1 MQSPQKFKYFYAI
14 NCWKVN
20 PLMDAVNIVII
31 PNELL
36 LFSDHYNLQVFQS
49 LFRMVFCRRIYF
61 LEIRTL
67 KSLNLRT
74 INSSTRKYILARLL
88 YSVYGKKINSNSILQ
103 NLNSRNWRHFECISE
118 RGHADDCANS
128 KTFLQQQV
136 GKDLP
141 CVIESL
147 VQVWRIDDDILQTSC
162 TIYTQ
167 YKHSTIQTRKS

>member
-1 MQSPQKFKYFYAI
+1 MNYYFFQIIIISKYF
-14 NCWKVN
+14 KVYSGWFS
-20 PLMDAVNIVII
+20 AARI
-31 PNELL
+31 
-36 LFSDHYNLQVFQS
+36 LFLGNQNFEESQFENNKQLNKK
-49 LFRMVFCRRIYF
+49 IY
-61 LEIRTL
+61 L
-67 KSLNLRT
+67 K
-74 INSSTRKYILARLL
+74 LL
-88 YSVYGKKINSNSILQ
+88 YSVYWKKINSNSILQ
-103 NLNSRNWRHFECISE
+103 KLNSRNWRHFECISE

-147 VQVWRIDDDILQTSC
+147 IQVWLIDDDILQTSC

>member
-1 MQSPQKFKYFYAI
+1 MNYYFFQIIIISKYF
-14 NCWKVN
+14 KVYSGW
-20 PLMDAVNIVII
+20 
-31 PNELL
+31 
-36 LFSDHYNLQVFQS
+36 FSAA
-49 LFRMVFCRRIYF
+49 RIYF

-74 INSSTRKYILARLL
+74 INSSTRKYIID
-88 YSVYGKKINSNSILQ
+88 YWFQFMEKKINSNSILQ

-147 VQVWRIDDDILQTSC
+147 IQVWRIDDDISFKQVVQFTHSISILQFRQENLTC
-162 TIYTQ
+162 MLCL
-167 YKHSTIQTRKS
+167 

>member
-1 MQSPQKFKYFYAI
+1 MNYYFFQIIIISKYF
-14 NCWKVN
+14 KVYSGWFS
-20 PLMDAVNIVII
+20 AARI
-31 PNELL
+31 
-36 LFSDHYNLQVFQS
+36 LFLGNQNFEESQFENNKQLNKK
-49 LFRMVFCRRIYF
+49 IYH
-61 LEIRTL
+61 
-67 KSLNLRT
+67 
-74 INSSTRKYILARLL
+74 RLL

-136 GKDLP
+136 GKDLQ

-147 VQVWRIDDDILQTSC
+147 IQVWLIDDAILQTSC

>member
-1 MQSPQKFKYFYAI
+1 MNYYFFQIIIISKYF
-14 NCWKVN
+14 KVYSGWFS
-20 PLMDAVNIVII
+20 AARI
-31 PNELL
+31 
-36 LFSDHYNLQVFQS
+36 LFLGNQNFEESQFENNKQLNKK
-49 LFRMVFCRRIYF
+49 IY
-61 LEIRTL
+61 L
-67 KSLNLRT
+67 
-74 INSSTRKYILARLL
+74 RLL

-147 VQVWRIDDDILQTSC
+147 IQVWRIDDDISFKQVVQFTHSISILQFRQENLSC
-162 TIYTQ
+162 ML
-167 YKHSTIQTRKS
+167 RL

>member
-1 MQSPQKFKYFYAI
+1 MNYYFFQIIIIFKYF
-14 NCWKVN
+14 KVYSGW
-20 PLMDAVNIVII
+20 
-31 PNELL
+31 
-36 LFSDHYNLQVFQS
+36 FSAA
-49 LFRMVFCRRIYF
+49 RIYF

-74 INSSTRKYILARLL
+74 KKIYLRLL
-88 YSVYGKKINSNSILQ
+88 YSVYGKKFNSNSILQ

-136 GKDLP
+136 GKDLQ

-147 VQVWRIDDDILQTSC
+147 IQVWLIDDDILQTSC

>member
-1 MQSPQKFKYFYAI
+1 MNYYFFQIIIISKYF
-14 NCWKVN
+14 KVYSGW
-20 PLMDAVNIVII
+20 
-31 PNELL
+31 
-36 LFSDHYNLQVFQS
+36 FSAA
-49 LFRMVFCRRIYF
+49 RIYF

-74 INSSTRKYILARLL
+74 INSSTRKYILGYIVFSLW
-88 YSVYGKKINSNSILQ
+88 KKINSNSILQ

-167 YKHSTIQTRKS
+167 YKHSIYNSDKKILVVCYVYSNIIL

>member
-1 MQSPQKFKYFYAI
+1 MNYYFFQIIIISKYF
-14 NCWKVN
+14 KVYSGW
-20 PLMDAVNIVII
+20 
-31 PNELL
+31 
-36 LFSDHYNLQVFQS
+36 FSAA
-49 LFRMVFCRRIYF
+49 RIYF

-74 INSSTRKYILARLL
+74 INSSTRKYIID
-88 YSVYGKKINSNSILQ
+88 YWFQFMEKKINSNSILQ
-103 NLNSRNWRHFECISE
+103 NLNSRNRRHFECISE

-147 VQVWRIDDDILQTSC
+147 IQVWWIDDDILQTSC